1 MCYLVWDESSS
12 FGLDQL
18 PPGRV
23 GSQSYVIWYGTRAR
37 HLGWISYRQV
47 HTVDCRVV
55 VNDRNRTRAR
65 HLG

>member
-18 PPGRV
+18 PPGT
-23 GSQSYVIWYGTRAR
+23 YC
-37 HLGWISYRQV
+37 
-47 HTVDCRVV
+47 TVDCRVV